1 MNDPIA
7 RRSFLKSGLA
17 LGALSSVEGFSQAT
31 SSPLASPQTSGLEDR
46 QAWVEILTRVSHPV
60 LSALSEGKLKATMPV
75 EAPQSNV
82 EERKQF
88 TYLEATGRLLAG
100 IAPWL
105 ESGATTGDEGNL
117 RRQYA
122 DLARKA
128 IQSGTDP
135 KSPDFLNFNQ
145 GRQPVVDASYLGL
158 AILRAPTELWRNLDK
173 PTQHNVIAALR
184 STRVILP
191 YYNNWLLFSAMI
203 EASLASTGTEWDTM
217 RVDLAV
223 RSIDQ
228 WYKGDG
234 VYGDGPTFHWDSY
247 NSYVIHPYL
256 LNILDAVSKSDSTW
270 EPYRPVMMVRAQR
283 YAAIQERWISPEGTF
298 PAIGRSECYR
308 FGAFHLLSE
317 ISLRRKLP
325 EGVTPE
331 QVRCALTAVMRRMI
345 DAPGTFDA
353 QGWLRVG
360 FCGHQPELAESY
372 ISTGSLYLC
381 SAVWLPLGLPASDPF
396 WSGVAQ
402 PWTAMKIWSGVNIPE
417 DHALADD
424 FCNLSEK
431 LYHGAHQ
438 V

>member
-1 MNDPIA
+1 MIDPMA
-7 RRSFLKSGLA
+7 RRNFLKSGLV
-17 LGALSSVEGFSQAT
+17 LGALSSIDGFSQTSRNAT
-31 SSPLASPQTSGLEDR
+31 QAATASQVSGADDR
-46 QAWVEILTRVSHPV
+46 QTWVEILTRVSYPV
-60 LSALSEGKLKATMPV
+60 LYALSEGKLKATMPV
-75 EAPQSNV
+75 ESPHGNV
-82 EERKQF
+82 AERRQF

-100 IAPWL
+100 IAPWI
-105 ESGATTGDEGNL
+105 ESGATTGAEGKL
-117 RRQYA
+117 RQQYA

-135 KSPDFLNFNQ
+135 HSPDFFNFNQ

-158 AILRAPTELWRNLDK
+158 AILRAPTELWQNLDK
-173 PTQHNVIAALR
+173 PTQQNVIDALQ
-184 STRVILP
+184 STRVIVP
-191 YYNNWLLFSAMI
+191 YYNNWILFSAMI
-203 EASLASTGTEWDTM
+203 EASLASMGVWWDPM
-217 RVDLAV
+217 RVDLALRTV
-223 RSIDQ
+223 DT

-256 LNILDAVSKSDSTW
+256 LNILDTVSKSNPTW
-270 EPYRPVMMVRAQR
+270 DPYRPVMLARAQR

-308 FGAFHLLSE
+308 FGAFQLLSE

-353 QGWLRVG
+353 HGWLQLG

-372 ISTGSLYLC
+372 ISTGSSYIC
-381 SAVWLPLGLPASDPF
+381 SAAWLPLGLPASDPF
-396 WSGVAQ
+396 WAGAAK
-402 PWTAMKIWSGVNIPE
+402 PWTAKKIWNGVDIPE
-417 DHALADD
+417 DHALADE
-424 FCNLSEK
+424 FNTVSAML
-431 LYHGAHQ
+431 
-438 V
+438 

>member
-7 RRSFLKSGLA
+7 RRNFLKSGLA
-17 LGALSSVEGFSQAT
+17 LGALSSIEAFSQTSTSPAT
-31 SSPLASPQTSGLEDR
+31 ASQTSGAEDR

-60 LSALSEGKLKATMPV
+60 LYALSQGKLKATMPV
-75 EAPQSNV
+75 EAPHGNA
-82 EERKQF
+82 EERKKF

-105 ESGATTGDEGNL
+105 ESGATTGAEGKL
-117 RRQYA
+117 RQQYA
-122 DLARKA
+122 DLARNA
-128 IQSGTDP
+128 IRTGTDP

-158 AILRAPTELWRNLDK
+158 AILRAPTELWQNLDK
-173 PTQHNVIAALR
+173 PTQQNVIAALQ

-203 EASLASTGTEWDTM
+203 EASLASMGAEWDAM
-217 RVDLAV
+217 RVDLAL
-223 RSIDQ
+223 RTING

-256 LNILDAVSKSDSTW
+256 LNILDSVSKSNSTW
-270 EPYRPVMMVRAQR
+270 NPYRPIMLARAQR

-317 ISLRRKLP
+317 ISLRNKLP
-325 EGVTPE
+325 AGVSPE

-353 QGWLRVG
+353 GGWLQVG
-360 FCGHQPELAESY
+360 FCGHQPKLAESY
-372 ISTGSLYLC
+372 ISTGSCYLC
-381 SAVWLPLGLPASDPF
+381 AAAWLPLGLPASDPF
-396 WSGVAQ
+396 WAGAAQ
-402 PWTAMKIWSGVNIPE
+402 LWTGKKIWSGADIPE
-417 DHALADD
+417 DHALAETTELTDE
-424 FCNLSEK
+424 FSTTAAK
-431 LYHGAHQ
+431 L
-438 V
+438 

>member
-1 MNDPIA
+1 MTDPIA
-7 RRSFLKSGLA
+7 RRNFLKSGLA
-17 LGALSSVEGFSQAT
+17 LGALSSIEGFSQAS
-31 SSPLASPQTSGLEDR
+31 SSPAAASQTSGLEDR
-46 QAWVEILTRVSHPV
+46 QAWIEMLTCVSHPV
-60 LSALSEGKLKATMPV
+60 LYALSQGKLKATMPV
-75 EAPQSNV
+75 EAPHGNV

-100 IAPWL
+100 IAPWI
-105 ESGATTGDEGNL
+105 ESGATTGAEGKL
-117 RRQYA
+117 RQQYA

-128 IQSGTDP
+128 IQSGTHP

-158 AILRAPTELWRNLDK
+158 AILRAPTELWQNLDK
-173 PTQHNVIAALR
+173 PTQQNVIAALQ

-203 EASLASTGTEWDTM
+203 EASLASMGVGWDTM
-217 RVDLAV
+217 RVDVALRTV
-223 RSIDQ
+223 DS

-234 VYGDGPTFHWDSY
+234 VYGDGPRFHWDSY

-256 LNILDAVSKSDSTW
+256 LNILDAISKSNSTW
-270 EPYRPVMMVRAQR
+270 NPFRPAIMARAQR

-353 QGWLRVG
+353 HGWLRVG
-360 FCGHQPELAESY
+360 FCGHQPELAEAY

-381 SAVWLPLGLPASDPF
+381 SAAWLPLGLPASDPF
-396 WSGVAQ
+396 WSGPAT
-402 PWTAMKIWSGVNIPE
+402 PWTAQKIWSGVDIPE
-417 DHALADD
+417 DHALAEPTELTDE
-424 FCNLSEK
+424 FSPTAAK
-431 LYHGAHQ
+431 L
-438 V
+438 